1 MPGCQALGAT
11 KFARHGSSRGVSAKI
26 LAQHAKKPRFSPV
39 LGLQGELFRAHTH
52 ARPSRAKNFAHRTHK
67 HGDIETNDTTARPQ
81 DGAVETD
88 DASAPEK
95 CTKDAHF
102 SLAKAT
108 AVSIPHR
115 YKRAKAIAVSDH
127 RATWPTGPGC
137 GVRGRWWG
145 LAGLRADA
153 PSQRLAARTARGR
166 AAAYGHTKQ
175 PGPEDTAHSEGPEA
189 PQRLGPL
196 ARTCVSCSQVE
207 LNVAAGDGLDQ
218 LARVV
223 LDRVVEQL
231 VRRVGL
237 DELALLHDDHV
248 VGDLADNGQVVRDE

>member
-26 LAQHAKKPRFSPV
+26 LAQHAKKLRFSPV
-39 LGLQGELFRAHTH
+39 LGLQGELFRARTH

-137 GVRGRWWG
+137 GARGRWRG
-145 LAGLRADA
+145 QSKHTHQA
-153 PSQRLAARTARGR
+153 PLVWRTPEGPPTGTPSSPAPQNSTCGARNTRGATSVARKTQHTARGPKRLSASGPSHAR
-166 AAAYGHTKQ
+166 ASV
-175 PGPEDTAHSEGPEA
+175 AH
-189 PQRLGPL
+189 RL
-196 ARTCVSCSQVE
+196 S
-207 LNVAAGDGLDQ
+207 
-218 LARVV
+218 
-223 LDRVVEQL
+223 
-231 VRRVGL
+231 
-237 DELALLHDDHV
+237 
-248 VGDLADNGQVVRDE
+248 

>member
-26 LAQHAKKPRFSPV
+26 LAQHAKKLRFSPV
-39 LGLQGELFRAHTH
+39 LGLQGELLRAHTH

-145 LAGLRADA
+145 LAGLRDDA
-153 PSQRLAARTARGR
+153 PSEARSADDSRAGRRPRAHQPARPHRTARVAPGTPVGPQASPGR
-166 AAAYGHTKQ
+166 
-175 PGPEDTAHSEGPEA
+175 HSTQRGARSASA
-189 PQRLGPL
+189 PRAP
-196 ARTCVSCSQVE
+196 RTHVR
-207 LNVAAGDGLDQ
+207 Q
-218 LARVV
+218 L
-223 LDRVVEQL
+223 LT
-231 VRRVGL
+231 G
-237 DELALLHDDHV
+237 
-248 VGDLADNGQVVRDE
+248 

>member
-26 LAQHAKKPRFSPV
+26 LAQHAKKLRFSPV
-39 LGLQGELFRAHTH
+39 LGLQGELFRARTH

-95 CTKDAHF
+95 CAKDAHF
-102 SLAKAT
+102 SLAKAM

-145 LAGLRADA
+145 LAGQRADSPNHTSACQVPLVWKTPEGPPTGTPSSPA
-153 PSQRLAARTARGR
+153 PQNSTCGARNTRGATSAARTKPQHTARGPKRLSASGPSHAR
-166 AAAYGHTKQ
+166 ASV
-175 PGPEDTAHSEGPEA
+175 AH
-189 PQRLGPL
+189 RL
-196 ARTCVSCSQVE
+196 S
-207 LNVAAGDGLDQ
+207 
-218 LARVV
+218 
-223 LDRVVEQL
+223 
-231 VRRVGL
+231 
-237 DELALLHDDHV
+237 
-248 VGDLADNGQVVRDE
+248 